1 MNRCFKFLRFCCDD
15 EEELTF
21 EVMDFTLRKTP
32 ASCAGSSA
40 VKSIHRT
47 WRSLQICSHV
57 SVHQSKRVAAY
68 DFSVLDGRLVKTRKW
83 GFHGSENIH
92 DCRKVRLKLF
102 DSDRDEHARTRWLH
116 NICQTL
122 AKPQC
127 TLFWSLEMAV
137 NTENCRLHE
146 QIGVRRDRKLRS
158 SDHSGNAKC
167 RLLAA
172 TEQRVFSEDQMHTIL
187 P

>member
-1 MNRCFKFLRFCCDD
+1 MKSW
-15 EEELTF
+15 
-21 EVMDFTLRKTP
+21 TLRYGKHRQVVQDHPRSSQSIGPDVHYRFVATYLFIKVK
-32 ASCAGSSA
+32 GSRPMTFQYLT
-40 VKSIHRT
+40 V
-47 WRSLQICSHV
+47 
-57 SVHQSKRVAAY
+57 
-68 DFSVLDGRLVKTRKW
+68 DMVKTRKW
-83 GFHGSENIH
+83 GFHGSEKLH